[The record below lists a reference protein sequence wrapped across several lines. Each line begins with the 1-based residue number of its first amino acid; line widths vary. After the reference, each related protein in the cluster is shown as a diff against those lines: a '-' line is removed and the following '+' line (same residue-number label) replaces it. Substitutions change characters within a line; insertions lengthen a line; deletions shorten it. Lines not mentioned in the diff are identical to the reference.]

1 MQDVISSV
9 CKGKKKIFL
18 LVTYC
23 LYTLTAV
30 IMVIELGILAFSS
43 LATAL
48 IKGDS
53 YMYIY

>member
-23 LYTLTAV
+23 LYTLRAV
-30 IMVIELGILAFSS
+30 IMVIELGILAFNS